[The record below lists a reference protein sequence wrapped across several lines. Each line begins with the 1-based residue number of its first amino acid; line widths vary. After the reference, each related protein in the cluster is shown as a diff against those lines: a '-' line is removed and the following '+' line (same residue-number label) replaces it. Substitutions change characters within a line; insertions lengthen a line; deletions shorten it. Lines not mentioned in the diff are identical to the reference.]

1 MALFIFLKF
10 ILVRLFDLN
19 LRPIASDFFV
29 NGGIRRIG
37 IEMKKRPNMGGIP
50 EVLGKIQF
58 GPLTF
63 KIT

>member
-1 MALFIFLKF
+1 MVGLDEYELKW
-10 ILVRLFDLN
+10 
-19 LRPIASDFFV
+19 
-29 NGGIRRIG
+29 
-37 IEMKKRPNMGGIP
+37 KKRPNMGGIP